1 LLARLTVHRGM
12 FHSIPALLI
21 FAELTFLTYHSDDL
35 RVRTLMAVSVGL
47 GFLSHLVLDE
57 MYSVQ
62 WDGSRVRFAKSAGSA
77 LKFWGDAA
85 LPNGVALGL
94 LIFLTYAVL
103 VELNYIRDPAKV
115 PAPEVFE
122 VTSELP
128 DAPLYR

>member
-1 LLARLTVHRGM
+1 
-12 FHSIPALLI
+12 
-21 FAELTFLTYHSDDL
+21 
-35 RVRTLMAVSVGL
+35 
-47 GFLSHLVLDE
+47 
-57 MYSVQ
+57 
-62 WDGSRVRFAKSAGSA
+62 VRFAKSAGSA